1 MRRHLVLLA
10 LLASSLA
17 QAQWQFQ
24 PGMDIAAGHK
34 VFHHLEASG
43 GRALALSGQLVGL
56 AWEDDRSG
64 VPRCYLALRV
74 PGQAGFGEHAFGQGE
89 CFAPAVA
96 GLSEGRF
103 ALIWEDESGV
113 QTALAGP
120 EGIGAPIALAPAGGQ
135 GTLAWHPRWGL
146 FAAWSSPEGKR
157 RRVWRAQLQ
166 IAGGRLV
173 LATPAA
179 AADAAPPADDQTYP
193 VLAAGE
199 GGVTLAWEDRRH
211 GHTVVFASHSP
222 DGGDWGKPARISQN
236 PTGRINNQLGR
247 GTGAMR
253 PALAAYGASSLAA
266 VWLDKRDFLSGYDV
280 YASLSQDN
288 GKTFG
293 ANQKAQ
299 DSFGDAIAQWHAT
312 AAGNDRGDLVIAW
325 DDDRDGTPDIWLTWK
340 TAAGFAENLA
350 PPPAAGPGSQSDPVV
365 ALDEQGNLHLAWN
378 ERGEGESSR
387 LRYSLGKRRP

>member
-1 MRRHLVLLA
+1 MRYRLALLA

-24 PGMDIAAGHK
+24 PGVDVAAGHK

-43 GRALALSGQLVGL
+43 GRALALAGLQVGL

-64 VPRCYLALRV
+64 APRCYLALRA
-74 PGQAGFGEHAFGQGE
+74 PGQAGFVEHAFGQGE
-89 CFAPAVA
+89 CFAPAVV

-103 ALIWEDESGV
+103 ALVWEDESGV
-113 QTALAGP
+113 QAALAGLH
-120 EGIGAPIALAPAGGQ
+120 GVGAPIALAPAGGQ
-135 GTLAWHPRWGL
+135 GTLAWHPKWGL
-146 FAAWSSPEGKR
+146 HAAWSSPEGKW
-157 RRVWRAQLQ
+157 RRVQRARLQ
-166 IAGGRLV
+166 IADGRLA
-173 LATPAA
+173 LAAPAS

-222 DGGDWGKPARISQN
+222 DGGDWGKPARVSQN

-253 PALAAYGASSLAA
+253 PALAAFGERGVAA

-280 YASLSQDN
+280 YGALSAD
-288 GKTFG
+288 GGRSFG

-312 AAGNDRGDLVIAW
+312 IAGNDRADLVVAW
-325 DDDRDGTPDIWLTWK
+325 DDDRDGTPDIWLSRWTG
-340 TAAGFAENLA
+340 TGYAENLA
-350 PPPAAGPGSQSDPVV
+350 PPPASGPGSQSDPAI
-365 ALDEQGNLHLAWN
+365 ALDGSGNLHLAWI
-378 ERGEGESSR
+378 ERGEDGRSR
-387 LRYSLGKRRP
+387 LRYSLGQR